1 MSAAGFLPA
10 FVVRLDH
17 SKLGFD
23 SSPSKF
29 LDVDLILKESPGY
42 SAWTGPGSELCWIP
56 SFVQITQLCDL
67 GQLKLSRL

>member
-42 SAWTGPGSELCWIP
+42 SAWKGHGSALLVNCK
-56 SFVQITQLCDL
+56 
-67 GQLKLSRL
+67 LKLRTSPERRNHIEN